1 MVKWVS
7 IKTKKIN
14 RIGYN
19 KDVRS
24 LFIDFKGSSTD
35 TTFIKVPEAL
45 FEYFIEAKSPDYFFT
60 QFIDGYFDVANFDLN
75 NSINAKLS
83 IAI

>member
-19 KDVRS
+19 KGVRS
-24 LFIDFKGSSTD
+24 LYIDFIGSSTD

-45 FEYFIEAKSPDYFFT
+45 FEYFIAAKSPDYFFT
-60 QFIDGYFDVANFDLN
+60 QFIDGYFDVASIDLN
-75 NSINAKLS
+75 NSISAKFP